1 MVNASLA
8 VLSVLAALAGGAP
21 AAAGDLTVVV
31 TNVRNAKGVVHVD
44 LCRQAEFL
52 KDCKLW
58 VEAPSVTGT
67 TTLRLRNVPPGDYGI
82 QATHDEND
90 NHKVDRGL
98 FGIPK
103 EGIGFSNDAPI
114 GLGPPKWKDAVFGI
128 AGDKTVTLK
137 MRYMSGPTGPAR

>member
-8 VLSVLAALAGGAP
+8 VLSVLAAVAGAAP
-21 AAAGDLTVVV
+21 VAAGDLTVVV

-52 KDCKLW
+52 KDCKLFA
-58 VEAPSVTGT
+58 EAPSVTGT
-67 TTLRLRNVPPGDYGI
+67 TTVRLRNVPSGDYGI

-114 GLGPPKWKDAVFGI
+114 GLGPPKWKDAVFSI

-137 MRYMSGPTGPAR
+137 MRYMSGPSGPAR